1 MAKKE
6 INTAIIK
13 VVETFATEIKKHY
26 KVDFVILF
34 GSFAKGN
41 QNEDSD
47 IDVAIVSRDIK
58 NGFDDSVKMMKVRRN
73 IDLRIEPH
81 AIKTED
87 YRNNATALINEIIK
101 TGVQIY
107 AA

>member
-1 MAKKE
+1 MVKRKIDTE
-6 INTAIIK
+6 IIK
-13 VVETFATEIKKHY
+13 IVESFTEEVKKYY

-41 QNEDSD
+41 QHEDSD
-47 IDVAIVSRDIK
+47 IDVAVVTKDIQ
-58 NGFDDSVKMMKVRRN
+58 NTFDDSVKMSRMTWD

-81 AIKTED
+81 AIRTED
-87 YRNNATALINEIIK
+87 YENNATALINEIIT
-101 TGVQIY
+101 TGVQIF